1 MIWVLHRIIDNNNT
15 VCKAKY
21 NLTCTHKHEVG
32 NRGLAV
38 GGGEVDV
45 PQDVL
50 VGHAQQQALVSQ
62 VHQTQAGEVVIN
74 VHFQAVKTK
83 KVSKLLKRY

>member
-1 MIWVLHRIIDNNNT
+1 MQSKIQN
-15 VCKAKY
+15 

-62 VHQTQAGEVVIN
+62 VHQTQAGEVVID
-74 VHFQAVKTK
+74 VHFQAVKTENNCN
-83 KVSKLLKRY
+83 VL

>member
-1 MIWVLHRIIDNNNT
+1 MKIQS
-15 VCKAKY
+15 Y
-21 NLTCTHKHEVG
+21 NLTCTHKQAVG

-38 GGGEVDV
+38 GGCEVDV

-62 VHQTQAGEVVIN
+62 VHQAQAGEVVIN
-74 VHFQAVKTK
+74 VHFQAFKTENDCN
-83 KVSKLLKRY
+83 VL